1 MAEGRNATSSF
12 TGKTVVVTG
21 STKGIGRTVALRFN
35 AAGAFVLV
43 CGRAPEAPTGALD
56 GFARRDGVAYFGGE
70 LTHPE
75 TPAALLGAAVKHFGK
90 LDVLINN
97 AAIQPGGTIADA
109 KRDQWR
115 EVLDA
120 NVVAA
125 GALLGAA
132 ARRMAEASGGSI
144 VNISSV
150 RGVRPG
156 TGMAAY
162 ASSKAALLSLTMTA
176 AAEFGPSKVRVN
188 AISAGLVNRPGLA
201 ESWPEGVQRYSSTAP
216 LGRIGEPADIA
227 EACLFLASDAASWIT
242 GVNLIVDGGMT
253 LVK

>member
-1 MAEGRNATSSF
+1 
-12 TGKTVVVTG
+12 
-21 STKGIGRTVALRFN
+21 
-35 AAGAFVLV
+35 
-43 CGRAPEAPTGALD
+43 
-56 GFARRDGVAYFGGE
+56 
-70 LTHPE
+70 
-75 TPAALLGAAVKHFGK
+75 
-90 LDVLINN
+90 
-97 AAIQPGGTIADA
+97 
-109 KRDQWR
+109 
-115 EVLDA
+115 
-120 NVVAA
+120 
-125 GALLGAA
+125 
-132 ARRMAEASGGSI
+132 
-144 VNISSV
+144 
-150 RGVRPG
+150 
-156 TGMAAY
+156 MAAY